1 MSNKDSLTERQ
12 LLERLSIATQ
22 AAGIYVW
29 ELDWASHTISWDENR
44 LSRAASN
51 RHYGYEFGS
60 DLFKW
65 VHPDDQDIG
74 HKAIL
79 EALRAG
85 NPDAEFRYR
94 LRLGDGAIRHIQ
106 AYARTTL
113 DESGQ
118 PARSVGVS
126 WDITREVEAA
136 EQLRINAEQER
147 KLLEHLSIA
156 ADAAGIEC
164 WEFDYP
170 QQCFTWFYGLKD
182 ELVSKGETARET
194 GTTVM
199 KALLPEDAAN
209 IRLKTEQALA
219 EGKDGMTTRMR
230 RVRPDGDLQHLQL
243 YQRFVRDATGQP
255 VRALGAA
262 RDITVEVAAAERF
275 REQAEQLHDAQRRL
289 ERASLSISE
298 GHWET
303 DLESGKHWA
312 SNSYFALLGYSPG
325 EIELDT
331 LKKLSALI
339 HPDDLSEARHTSL
352 ENADAGKAYHHELRV
367 RRRDGSYRWFLVRG
381 QAERDDAGRP
391 MRLSGSIQDIHKQ
404 KQVEDELKA
413 ARQRFER
420 AIRGTQDGLWEWD
433 LKRETLWVSPRY
445 ETILGYA
452 EGDISGK
459 ERTPND
465 LAHPDDVETCR
476 SAQKAHF
483 ERGAPYDVEVRMR
496 AASGAYRWIRMRGEA
511 DRDASAKPLRL
522 AGSIQDVTEARA
534 ARDAL
539 IQASEAAQAANRS
552 KSAFLA
558 NVSHEIRTP
567 MNGII
572 GMTSLLLSTALDDSQ
587 RDFAETI
594 RASADSL
601 LAVLNDIL
609 DFSKIEAGKLDIESI
624 ATNLPDC
631 VAEIRQILGFQAA
644 AKSLR
649 LEARVQADVPRWV
662 LGDPQRIRQC
672 LINLASNAIKFTH
685 AGAVTLEVSVAGR
698 ADGRVLAR
706 FDVRD
711 TGIGITPETLSTL
724 FQPFVQADSSTTRHF
739 GGTGLGLSIV
749 RRLVEMMGGQVG
761 VESTPGKGSTFWF
774 VLPLETTDDPRSL
787 ARASAPETAL
797 GKRTPPDARSAAPP
811 FTPEFAGQ
819 ILLVEDNP
827 VNQKVARSF
836 LQRMGCTVT
845 VVANGLEAVQLFAQA
860 RFDLVL
866 LDLQM
871 PLMDG
876 YTATSCMRKLEHGSR
891 RTPIIALTA
900 SAMTGQRERCLQA
913 GMDEL
918 IAKPLDVK
926 RLQEM
931 LERFG
936 LRTASVATQGGGS
949 GAAPVLDD
957 RAVGALVS
965 GDPGD
970 PPLDVAA
977 FTDLTGGDAGFAQEL
992 AESFLQTSEQLLTA
1006 MSHAASR
1013 GDRRALKEAAH
1024 SLKGACA
1031 SIHAEPLRQICAGL
1045 ELEAATLAEGDLIRT
1060 IVRVASERER
1070 VVKALAALHAA
1081 PPRAAEAQ

>member
-1 MSNKDSLTERQ
+1 MSNKDPLTERQ

-29 ELDWASHTISWDENR
+29 ELDWATHTISWDENR
-44 LSRAASN
+44 LSHAAAN

-79 EALRAG
+79 EALGQG

-94 LRLGDGAIRHIQ
+94 LRLADGTIRHIQ

-113 DESGQ
+113 DAAGQ
-118 PARSVGVS
+118 PTRSVGVS
-126 WDITREVEAA
+126 WDITREVDAA
-136 EQLRINAEQER
+136 EQLRQTTEQQR

-170 QQCFTWFYGLKD
+170 QQCFTWFYGLKED
-182 ELVSKGETARET
+182 LVSKGETAQET
-194 GTTVM
+194 GATVM
-199 KALLPEDAAN
+199 NALLPEDTASV
-209 IRLKTEQALA
+209 RRETEQALA
-219 EGKDGMTTRMR
+219 EGKDRMTTRMR
-230 RVRPDGDLQHLQL
+230 RVRPDGELQHLQL
-243 YQRFVRDATGQP
+243 YQRFVRDTGGQP

-262 RDITVEVAAAERF
+262 RDITVEVATAERF
-275 REQAEQLHDAQRRL
+275 RQQAEQLHDAQRRL

-303 DLESGKHWA
+303 DLETGKHWA
-312 SNSYFALLGYSPG
+312 SSSYLALLGYAPG
-325 EIELDT
+325 EIALGTLDE
-331 LKKLSALI
+331 LSALI
-339 HPDDLSEARHTSL
+339 HPADLAEAKQTSG
-352 ENADAGKAYHHELRV
+352 ENAEAGRPYHHELRV
-367 RRRDGSYRWFLVRG
+367 RRKDGDYRWFLVRG
-381 QAERDDAGRP
+381 QAEQDASGKP
-391 MRLSGSIQDIHKQ
+391 IRLSGSIQDIHKQ

-433 LKRETLWVSPRY
+433 LRRETLWVSPRY
-445 ETILGYA
+445 GAILGYA
-452 EGDISGK
+452 EGAISGK

-465 LAHPDDVETCR
+465 LAHPEDLQTCR
-476 SAQKAHF
+476 SAQQAHF

-496 AASGAYRWIRMRGEA
+496 TASGAYRWIRMRGEA
-511 DRDASAKPLRL
+511 DRDSSGRPLRL

-572 GMTSLLLSTALDDSQ
+572 GMTSLLLSTALDDPQ

-631 VAEIRQILGFQAA
+631 IDEIRQILAFQAA
-644 AKSLR
+644 AKTLH
-649 LEARVQADVPRWV
+649 LEARVQPDVPRWV

-685 AGAVTLEVSVAGR
+685 TGTVVIEVSVAGR

-706 FDVRD
+706 FEVRD
-711 TGIGITPETLSTL
+711 TGIGIAPDTLSTL
-724 FQPFVQADSSTTRHF
+724 FEPFVQADSSTTRHF

-749 RRLVEMMGGQVG
+749 RRLVEMMSGELG

-774 VLPLETTDDPRSL
+774 VLPLELADDPRSATRPNAL
-787 ARASAPETAL
+787 DASFGGPQ
-797 GKRTPPDARSAAPP
+797 
-811 FTPEFAGQ
+811 FTPDYAGRV
-819 ILLVEDNP
+819 LLVEDNP
-827 VNQKVARSF
+827 INQKVASNF
-836 LQRMGCTVT
+836 LARMGCTVT
-845 VVANGLEAVQLFAQA
+845 VAANGLEAVQLFAQA
-860 RFDLVL
+860 RYELVL

-876 YTATSCMRKLEHGSR
+876 YTATSCLRKLERGSR
-891 RTPIIALTA
+891 RTPIVALTA
-900 SAMTGQRERCLQA
+900 SAMTGQRERCLEA

-926 RLQEM
+926 RLQEV
-931 LERFG
+931 LDRFG
-936 LRTASVATQGGGS
+936 LHPAAMPPKDGGS
-949 GAAPVLDD
+949 ASPPLLDD
-957 RAVGALVS
+957 LAVGALVA

-970 PPLDVAA
+970 PPLDLAA
-977 FTDLTGGDAGFAQEL
+977 FADMTGGDAVFALDL
-992 AESFLQTSEQLLTA
+992 AESFLQTSEQLLAA
-1006 MSHAASR
+1006 MSHCASR
-1013 GDRRALKEAAH
+1013 GDRQGLREAAH
-1024 SLKGACA
+1024 SLKGASA
-1031 SIHAEPLRQICAGL
+1031 SIHATPLRQICAGI
-1045 ELEAATLAEGDLIRT
+1045 ELEAATLEEGELIRN
-1060 IVRVASERER
+1060 IVRLASERER
-1070 VVKALAALHAA
+1070 VAKALAKLSAA
-1081 PPRAAEAQ
+1081 PDRAAGAQ